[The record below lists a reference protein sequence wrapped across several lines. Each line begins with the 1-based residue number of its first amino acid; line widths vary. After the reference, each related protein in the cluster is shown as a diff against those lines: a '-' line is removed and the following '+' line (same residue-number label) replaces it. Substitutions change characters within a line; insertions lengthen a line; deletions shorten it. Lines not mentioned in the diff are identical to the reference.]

1 MKKYKMYLFDYDY
14 TIANSEQ
21 GIVGSFEE
29 AFRINGYNDID
40 LLDIKKT
47 IGMPLLDAFSLLTG
61 VKDEKILQK
70 YYDDFTVAA
79 DEIMTK
85 RTVLYP
91 GTEEM
96 LKRVR
101 SFGAVTGIVS
111 TKPKRRIDEFLITN
125 HYDGLFDIILGLHEV
140 KNPKPDPEGI
150 LYLID
155 RFGMGKEDVLYV
167 GDSIIDAKCG
177 MNAGVDFAA
186 ITNGTTKADEFI
198 PYPHVAIMKSFD
210 EI

>member
-1 MKKYKMYLFDYDY
+1 MYLFDYDY
-14 TIANSEQ
+14 TIANSEK

-29 AFRINGYNDID
+29 TFRINGYNDIN
-40 LLDIKKT
+40 LDDVKKT

-61 VKDEKILQK
+61 VKDENTLQK
-70 YYDDFTVAA
+70 YYSDFSAIA
-79 DEIMTK
+79 DQIMTA

-91 GTEEM
+91 GTLEM

-101 SFGAVTGIVS
+101 SKGAITGIVS
-111 TKPKRRIDEFLITN
+111 TKPKRRIDEFLIAN
-125 HYDGLFDIILGLHEV
+125 NYDRLFDIILGLNEV

-155 RFGMGKEDVLYV
+155 RFGMSREDVLYV
-167 GDSIIDAKCG
+167 GDSLIDAKCG

-186 ITNGTTKADEFI
+186 ITNGTTRAEEFLDF
-198 PYPHVAIMKSFD
+198 PHVAIMTSFD